1 MGPVAALIA
10 GLYSRVVTGSSSAPA
25 ALDGRVALVTGA
37 SGGIGAALCRSV
49 SAAGA
54 TVAVGYGR
62 GRDAAESLVRELAN
76 GGRRAAAFG
85 ADMGDPEAPA
95 RLVAEV
101 EGELGSIDVLIANH
115 GHARRAT
122 YDEVD
127 ADAFDLTLAVNLRA
141 PFLLAQQ
148 VLGGMRE
155 RGFGRILF
163 VSSLAVFRGGMV
175 GPDYAASKAGLH
187 GLTFFLASRV
197 AHDGVTV
204 NAIAPGFVETAMLPE
219 EAAELAT
226 TVPIGR
232 VGRPEEVSELAL
244 AMVTNAYLTGHVVPL
259 DGGSHPR

>member
-1 MGPVAALIA
+1 VAALIV
-10 GLYSRVVTGSSSAPA
+10 GLYSRVVTGSSLAGG
-25 ALDGRVALVTGA
+25 ALEGRVALVTGG

-62 GRDAAESLVRELAN
+62 GRDAAESLVKELSAD
-76 GGRRAAAFG
+76 GRRAGAFG
-85 ADMGDPEAPA
+85 ADMSDPAAPA

-101 EGELGSIDVLIANH
+101 EDELGPVDVLIANH
-115 GHARRAT
+115 GHARQAT
-122 YDEVD
+122 YAEVD

-141 PFLLAQQ
+141 PFLLAQR
-148 VLGGMRE
+148 VLGGMRQ

-163 VSSLAVFRGGMV
+163 VSSLAALRGGVV

-187 GLTFFLASRV
+187 GITFFLASRV
-197 AHDGVTV
+197 AADGVTV
-204 NAIAPGFVETAMLPE
+204 NAIAPGFVETAMLPGE
-219 EAAELAT
+219 PSELAK

-232 VGRPEEVSELAL
+232 VGRPDEVSELAL
-244 AMVTNAYLTGHVVPL
+244 AMLTNGYLTGHVVPL